1 MEEARS
7 SIIAKI
13 LSLLPLLLI
22 CTVGLGLVM
31 FTVSN
36 IVPPWQIY
44 QTLQTDVEAGRQ
56 AADALIQSS
65 NPEDAIT
72 VLEHR
77 IESTEADLLA
87 NTSVFMSQ
95 EQADFMLPTLYGYAK
110 ASAVEIVSLQTQQAT
125 DASAAAGNAQNS
137 RGNNNTQPEPVAD
150 PYSIRAFRLQVDGG
164 MGNLLQFVT
173 RIRESSM
180 PGVVIKNLAIRGNTD
195 TISLYMDVLIYTS
208 PLSTGEAYVDLPSV
222 ILPLPVSTPLEVQDT
237 QTLVIAD
244 ATAEQ
249 GSDVPAGDAVGSDA
263 TAGESVG
270 SMTMVANDAV
280 EPEPPLKLLTSENFD
295 SGNLDNWKLGAGW
308 ILYGEAGAQTLQV
321 TDSNSDVTFAYDT
334 LMNAAVQMRVLLSS
348 SSVRLSLPQSTAG
361 WYSVILQPTG
371 QVALY
376 RGTELV
382 KTTTSE
388 TSSIGRWRVVRLS
401 VIDGIIR
408 VSIDGVTLLTSRDS
422 SELPPGTFSFSMIGR
437 GVMRVDDVEIWQ
449 LEGATP

>member
-244 ATAEQ
+244 ATAEP
-249 GSDVPAGDAVGSDA
+249 GSSDA
-263 TAGESVG
+263 PTDAGEGESVG

-280 EPEPPLKLLTSENFD
+280 EPEPPLTLLTSENFD